1 MYIFA
6 FPMQHKKTRSMKF
19 TKMHGTGNDYIY
31 VNGLVET
38 IENPA
43 EFAIQYSDWHKGI
56 GSDGLVM
63 ILASETCDFRMRM
76 FNADGS
82 ESEMCGNASRCIGKY
97 VYDKGL
103 TNKTTLTLETLAGV
117 KALQLFIGADQK
129 VEKVTVDMG
138 EPILDAALIP
148 VTSDKNRVINEP
160 LAFNSEIQYNIT
172 TVSMGN
178 PHAVIFT
185 TDILQL
191 DLPKIGPVIEN
202 ATIFPRRTNTEFI
215 EVLTQN
221 ISGLKNGKFC
231 IFGRDE
237 ISNAIILR
245 NNEYIKI
252 FDDLKNI
259 DSCNIA
265 YIANDKQK
273 MFKFVGHSF
282 RDLRILT
289 IATFSDFSLSEN
301 GMIEIQL
308 GRRNFEIIVNK
319 KTLKANSFMLKP
331 LINSYV
337 IN

>member
-1 MYIFA
+1 
-6 FPMQHKKTRSMKF
+6 MKF

-43 EFAIQYSDWHKGI
+43 EFAIQYSDRHKGI

-117 KALQLFIGADQK
+117 KVLQLFIGADQK

-215 EVLTQN
+215 EVLTKN
-221 ISGLKNGKFC
+221 HVKMRVWERGSGETMACGTGACASVVAGVLNGLISRRTTVELLGG
-231 IFGRDE
+231 E
-237 ISNAIILR
+237 
-245 NNEYIKI
+245 
-252 FDDLKNI
+252 
-259 DSCNIA
+259 
-265 YIANDKQK
+265 
-273 MFKFVGHSF
+273 
-282 RDLRILT
+282 LT
-289 IATFSDFSLSEN
+289 IEWKEEDNHVYLTGGATTVFE
-301 GMIEIQL
+301 GEI
-308 GRRNFEIIVNK
+308 
-319 KTLKANSFMLKP
+319 
-331 LINSYV
+331 
-337 IN
+337 

>member
-1 MYIFA
+1 
-6 FPMQHKKTRSMKF
+6 MKF

-43 EFAIQYSDWHKGI
+43 EFAIQYSDRHKGI

-117 KALQLFIGADQK
+117 KVLQLFIGADQK

-185 TDILQL
+185 SDILQL

-215 EVLTQN
+215 EVLTKN
-221 ISGLKNGKFC
+221 HVKMRVWERGSGETMACGTGACASVVAGVLNGLISRRTTVELLGG
-231 IFGRDE
+231 E
-237 ISNAIILR
+237 
-245 NNEYIKI
+245 
-252 FDDLKNI
+252 
-259 DSCNIA
+259 
-265 YIANDKQK
+265 
-273 MFKFVGHSF
+273 
-282 RDLRILT
+282 LT
-289 IATFSDFSLSEN
+289 IEWKEEDNHVYLTGGATTVFE
-301 GMIEIQL
+301 GEI
-308 GRRNFEIIVNK
+308 
-319 KTLKANSFMLKP
+319 
-331 LINSYV
+331 
-337 IN
+337 